1 MYCIRKYAD
10 CWAIFNLES
19 DLSRSLTEDEVRK
32 VAEAFPSLTDQ
43 QTRSI
48 FTDNVDCT
56 LGQTIV

>member
-19 DLSRSLTEDEVRK
+19 DMSRSLTEDEARK
-32 VAEAFPSLTDQ
+32 VAKEFPSLTDQ

-48 FTDNVDCT
+48 FTDSVDCIEDK
-56 LGQTIV
+56 L

>member
-19 DLSRSLTEDEVRK
+19 DLSRSLTEEEARK
-32 VAEAFPSLTDQ
+32 VAKEFPSLTDP

-48 FTDNVDCT
+48 FTDEVDCIEDK
-56 LGQTIV
+56 L

>member
-19 DLSRSLTEDEVRK
+19 DLSRSLTEEEVKK
-32 VAEAFPSLTDQ
+32 VSLELPSLTDP

-48 FTDNVDCT
+48 FTDTVDC
-56 LGQTIV
+56 IEDKP

>member
-19 DLSRSLTEDEVRK
+19 DLSRSLTEAEVKR
-32 VAEAFPSLTDQ
+32 VAQAFPSLTDA

-48 FTDNVDCT
+48 FTDEVECIE
-56 LGQTIV
+56 GKP

>member
-32 VAEAFPSLTDQ
+32 IGETFPSLTDS
-43 QTRSI
+43 QTRNI
-48 FTDNVDCT
+48 FTDTVDC
-56 LGQTIV
+56 IDDKP